1 MGGFAAAI
9 GGRIWSAMD
18 AAKNAKTETVQIIPK
33 SQTVKPTS
41 HMNISQ

>member
-9 GGRIWSAMD
+9 GGRIWSAVD

-33 SQTVKPTS
+33 LPTVK
-41 HMNISQ
+41 